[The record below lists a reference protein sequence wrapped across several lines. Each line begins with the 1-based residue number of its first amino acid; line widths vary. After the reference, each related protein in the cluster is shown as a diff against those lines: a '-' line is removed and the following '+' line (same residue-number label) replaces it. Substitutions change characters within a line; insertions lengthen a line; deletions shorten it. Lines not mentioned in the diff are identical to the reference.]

1 MELLPHPVP
10 DRTKYDLLVK
20 DTNTEQFATD
30 CFVFFCKKINAA
42 KGFSTSFRIYFKT
55 LRLFPFG
62 QEKGRNLFCPKTPEI
77 SSYQL

>member
-30 CFVFFCKKINAA
+30 CFVFFCKKKREN
-42 KGFSTSFRIYFKT
+42 
-55 LRLFPFG
+55 
-62 QEKGRNLFCPKTPEI
+62 EKSVEYI
-77 SSYQL
+77 I

>member
-30 CFVFFCKKINAA
+30 CFVFFCKKI
-42 KGFSTSFRIYFKT
+42 KVSFDMNEMK
-55 LRLFPFG
+55 
-62 QEKGRNLFCPKTPEI
+62 KD
-77 SSYQL
+77 

>member
-30 CFVFFCKKINAA
+30 CFVFFCKKI
-42 KGFSTSFRIYFKT
+42 KGKLEKCGIYYIGEF
-55 LRLFPFG
+55 
-62 QEKGRNLFCPKTPEI
+62 
-77 SSYQL
+77 